1 MRYHAAEMHDA
12 ERAALLAVIE
22 AQNATIQ
29 ALHGWIQELTR
40 NGQATTGGRPLPS
53 PSLAAPSA
61 TALLAPP
68 AGDGD
73 APPAA
78 AASPPSG
85 ARTPGWVVLVLLVL
99 AAGSVGVIA
108 SLMRTPGDPLPDL
121 TRVPDADQ
129 GIGYSRALLPGV
141 YPLVEQSTGRT
152 IVLRG
157 SPVYV
162 DEEGQRVALPERG
175 RVPIEDQGIDVA
187 HPRAPGVYLLLELS
201 SGRPILDNG
210 SLVYVDEEG
219 RPVPPG
225 QVAQQ
230 QASRSQ

>member
-1 MRYHAAEMHDA
+1 RRPRGARPAPPGA
-12 ERAALLAVIE
+12 R
-22 AQNATIQ
+22 
-29 ALHGWIQELTR
+29 GR
-40 NGQATTGGRPLPS
+40 RGGAGKAPPG
-53 PSLAAPSA
+53 AAP
-61 TALLAPP
+61 AP
-68 AGDGD
+68 A
-73 APPAA
+73 
-78 AASPPSG
+78 SG
-85 ARTPGWVVLVLLVL
+85 ARMPGWVVLVLLVL

-121 TRVPDADQ
+121 MRVPDDDQ

-175 RVPIEDQGIDVA
+175 RVPIEDQGIDGA